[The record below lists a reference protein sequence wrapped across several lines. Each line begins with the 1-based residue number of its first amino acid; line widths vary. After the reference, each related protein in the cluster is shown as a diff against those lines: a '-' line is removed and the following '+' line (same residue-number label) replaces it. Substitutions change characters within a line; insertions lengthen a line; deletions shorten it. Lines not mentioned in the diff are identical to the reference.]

1 MPELLPPFAADC
13 LLDLSETRHTALFLG
28 ISWTWEVLPR
38 IAPYL
43 GDRLEPA
50 ILGEVSPLAT
60 VGPKVR
66 IGRGSVVEAG
76 AVLLGPAWIGENC
89 SVRPGAFV
97 RQNVIVGDRCVLG
110 NSCEF
115 KNALLF
121 DGAQV
126 PHFNYVGDSIL
137 GAHAHLGAGAILSN
151 LRLRGD
157 EVRVR
162 FGETVFPTGLRK
174 FGAILGDHAQV
185 GCNAVLNPGSILG
198 RRALVHPGVVWSGY
212 LPERAVAKAAMRPI
226 VVQDPSAEGPEGT
239 ERSESAS
246 RK

>member
-1 MPELLPPFAADC
+1 MPLPLPAFAPDG
-13 LLDLSETRHTALFLG
+13 LLDLSETEHAALFLG
-28 ISWTWEVLPR
+28 ISRVWEALPR
-38 IAPYL
+38 ISLYL
-43 GDRLEPA
+43 EERLEPA
-50 ILGEVSPLAT
+50 ILGEVSPRAT
-60 VGPKVR
+60 VGSRVR
-66 IGRGSVVEAG
+66 LGKGCVVEAG

-89 SVRPGAFV
+89 SIRPGAFV

-121 DGAQV
+121 NDTQV

-162 FGETVFPTGLRK
+162 LGQTLFSTGLRK
-174 FGAILGDHAQV
+174 FGAVLGDRAQA

-198 RRALVHPGVVWSGY
+198 RGSLIHPGIVWSGY
-212 LPERAVAKAAMRPI
+212 LPDGAVAKAQARPVI
-226 VVQDPSAEGPEGT
+226 VEDPGAV
-239 ERSESAS
+239 R
-246 RK
+246 